1 VLSVDLQEVLCFSCT
16 TAARRGRKRGAST
29 EDAPVSNSGVTDG
42 HLAKIATPAADVAPL
57 VGESDTST
65 GSAFDTS
72 DGAAC
77 LMETAHATISVNTA
91 PIVLSC
97 GRFTVTPTVVADVT
111 PASSFADL
119 YKSGEEVAVL
129 TSTVSSL
136 QDWVRSAH
144 SGVVTAPVAANE
156 QGLHVQGEL
165 SGSSHVSS
173 MVLGG
178 ATELPARSANYGNEL
193 AVVSEE

>member
-1 VLSVDLQEVLCFSCT
+1 VLCFSCT
-16 TAARRGRKRGAST
+16 TAARRSRKRGAPT
-29 EDAPVSNSGVTDG
+29 EDAPASNSGAADE
-42 HLAKIATPAADVAPL
+42 HPAKIATTTATVAVAPL

-65 GSAFDTS
+65 ESAFATP

-119 YKSGEEVAVL
+119 YKSGEEVSVL

-136 QDWVRSAH
+136 QDWGRAAH
-144 SGVVTAPVAANE
+144 TGVVTAPVAANE

-165 SGSSHVSS
+165 SGSSHGSS
-173 MVLGG
+173 IDSSTVLGG

-193 AVVSEE
+193 EVVAEE